1 MSAKIVNF
9 DKARRVRRATCDSD
23 GRQCLAPNPHV
34 IDRTLLTEQMVE
46 WQKNLDQASCHWA
59 AQSLQ
64 LGFHITQM
72 MTMPLFFMV
81 AHTATPAPFT
91 PVAEFGDRLRKD

>member
-34 IDRTLLTEQMVE
+34 IDR
-46 WQKNLDQASCHWA
+46 
-59 AQSLQ
+59 Q